1 MNPPLD
7 ISQNKPLLWLMAIA
21 CGLCA
26 DTCPE
31 VFEMADDDGL
41 ARVCVD
47 EIPAEVEDTALEA
60 RDNCPV
66 EIITVA

>member
-1 MNPPLD
+1 MKATIQRNEC
-7 ISQNKPLLWLMAIA
+7 IA

-47 EIPAEVEDTALEA
+47 EIPTEVEDTALEA